1 MEHPQ
6 NTWVVETSI
15 RPSRMSLRKQE
26 EREEELKK
34 GKQVGEREEGE
45 EERRKRL
52 REVVE
57 EEGKQLNIQ
66 LLVLLRTVRW

>member
-34 GKQVGEREEGE
+34 GKQVGER
-45 EERRKRL
+45 L
-52 REVVE
+52 RE
-57 EEGKQLNIQ
+57 EEGKRLMEEEEEEEGKRLNIQ
-66 LLVLLRTVRW
+66 LLVPLRTVRW

>member
-26 EREEELKK
+26 EREGELKK
-34 GKQVGEREEGE
+34 GKQVGEREERE
-45 EERRKRL
+45 EEGKRL
-52 REVVE
+52 KEVVE

>member
-15 RPSRMSLRKQE
+15 RPSHMSLMKQE

-34 GKQVGEREEGE
+34 GKQVGEREEGKE
-45 EERRKRL
+45 ERKRL
-52 REVVE
+52 KEVVE

-66 LLVLLRTVRW
+66 LLVPLRTVRW